1 MSDLE
6 KILESHK
13 TGLERQTKLVAMR
26 VKDLGYDGLTDHDF
40 SIAVA
45 DNYFGP
51 ALLEHNRNHPG
62 GISDHLFDCCY
73 AVLQTVRTAR
83 PIKTSLKRSLDE
95 LEFVITARLPK
106 RGPPS
111 TRMIS
116 AQTLQL
122 VAGMLP
128 TFLAPINEG
137 VRAPGAFGKGLFDS
151 ILAGPVFMLEAKV
164 SKNPPESHK
173 TFIVPNGSP
182 LLPAMLDLYSA
193 SDKLVG
199 FAPRAARQWP
209 TSLTKL
215 GFQSGHPVTRDI
227 SIGSILKLP
236 PQQLEDLRTRCEL
249 TLQELRIRFGIE
261 NRYDPLD
268 IGAAAP
274 FVQAPMAKLLN
285 CLCDLISPFPDI
297 AELQAYDI
305 IYIAPGRSAKSGK
318 ARESALYQLIYQ
330 HIKDRL
336 GLPSRQAADAMR
348 FVGLLDPGDGDNAE
362 CDRYIQR
369 YIACH
374 RQLAIMS
381 AVGGLLERV
390 LAKVEFASKKA
401 ARIPGCDVRVTWSD
415 LQNLGRWSEHLRG
428 RLRCGVVDRGRPQ
441 NTRLPIPPQIDW
453 KWPTGLRVNHT
464 LVESVGPLVRAA
476 RITSRTALAQK
487 SG

>member
-6 KILESHK
+6 KILGSHK
-13 TGLERQTKLVAMR
+13 MGLERQTKLLAKR
-26 VKDLGYDGLTDHDF
+26 VKDLGYDGLTDQEF
-40 SIAVA
+40 SVAIA
-45 DNYFGP
+45 DNYFGSQC
-51 ALLEHNRNHPG
+51 LEQHRDHHG
-62 GISDHLFDCCY
+62 DISDRLFDCCY
-73 AVLQTVRTAR
+73 AIIQIARNAR
-83 PIKTSLKRSLDE
+83 PIKTPLKRSLDE
-95 LEFVITARLPK
+95 LEFLITARLSK

-111 TRMIS
+111 TRTIS

-122 VAGMLP
+122 LAGFLP
-128 TFLAPINEG
+128 KSLAPTDG
-137 VRAPGAFGKGLFDS
+137 VRLQDEFEDGLFEN
-151 ILAGPVFMLEAKV
+151 ILAGPVRMREAEP
-164 SKNPPESHK
+164 SKGSPK
-173 TFIVPNGSP
+173 TAKNFIVPKGSK
-182 LLPAMLDLYSA
+182 LVSGITDFYSA
-193 SDKLVG
+193 SDRLIG
-199 FAPRAARQWP
+199 FAPRAARPWP

-215 GFQSGHPVTRDI
+215 GFQCGHPVTRDI

-249 TLQELRIRFGIE
+249 TLQELRTRFGIE

-274 FVQAPMAKLLN
+274 FVQALMVKLLN

-297 AELQAYDI
+297 AELEAYDI
-305 IYIAPGRSAKSGK
+305 IYIAPGRSVKSGK
-318 ARESALYQLIYQ
+318 ARESALYPLIYQ

-348 FVGLLDPGDGDNAE
+348 FVGLFDPGDGDNAE

-390 LAKVEFASKKA
+390 LAKVEFASEKA
-401 ARIPGCDVRVTWSD
+401 ARVPGCDVRVTWSD

-441 NTRLPIPPQIDW
+441 NTRAPIPPQIDW
-453 KWPTGLRVNHT
+453 KWPSGLRVNQT

-476 RITSRTALAQK
+476 RIASRTALGKQPA
-487 SG
+487 